1 MDRVTTN
8 SKKIGVMLG
17 VNKRLHNYCRR
28 YATASTLETLTVL
41 SYLAEDIE
49 FVFAD
54 VPKISFYRS
63 RRGRDSV
70 AELFASMGDH
80 QEPNGAVDIW
90 EIIVQGNKA
99 AVFGHASFH
108 VKSTDRDWESD
119 FAHMWTVEGGKL
131 TRFQEYADTAAMS
144 AAY

>member
-1 MDRVTTN
+1 MSEQETTQLLQKVYDSFN
-8 SKKIGVMLG
+8 AGDIDG
-17 VNKRLHNYCRR
+17 
-28 YATASTLETLTVL
+28 VL
-41 SYLAEDIE
+41 SYCAEDIE
-49 FVFAD
+49 FVFGD

-70 AELFASMGDH
+70 AEFFASMGDH
-80 QEPNGAVDIW
+80 QELNGAIDIR

-131 TRFQEYADTAAMS
+131 TRMQEYADTAAMA

>member
-1 MDRVTTN
+1 MSEQETTQLLQKTYDSFN
-8 SKKIGVMLG
+8 AGDIDG
-17 VNKRLHNYCRR
+17 
-28 YATASTLETLTVL
+28 VL
-41 SYLAEDIE
+41 SYIAEDIE

-70 AELFASMGDH
+70 AEFFASMGDH
-80 QEPNGAVDIW
+80 QELNGAIDIR